1 MKMRGRRSSRGFT
14 LIEVMIAVAIVGIL
28 AAIAIP
34 QYQQYILRTKRTEA
48 LTMLG
53 TIKIAQETH
62 RAVHDCYAPVAR
74 NPGGFASPTRRDW
87 RTDIPTVP
95 ARPCNDLTPRNFIDL
110 NVAPSGSVY
119 YTYAC
124 AARWNGSSG
133 QTEEYACSMIG
144 DLDGDGES
152 EIVYC
157 TDNDEDG
164 TCIASI
170 TGAVSNFPND
180 VQRVT
185 VNIY

>member
-1 MKMRGRRSSRGFT
+1 MKTRGRRSSRGFT
-14 LIEVMIAVAIVGIL
+14 LIEVMIVVAIIGIL

-34 QYQQYILRTKRTEA
+34 QYTQYIYRTKRTEA

-62 RAVHDCYAPVAR
+62 RAMYDCYAPVAR
-74 NPGGFASPTRRDW
+74 NPPGVASPVRRDW
-87 RTDIPTVP
+87 VQTVPTVP
-95 ARPCNDLTPRNFIDL
+95 ALSCANRADRTFADL
-110 NVAPSGSVY
+110 NVSPNGQVY
-119 YTYAC
+119 YSYGCT
-124 AARWNGSSG
+124 ARWNGASG

-164 TCIASI
+164 VCIASVS
-170 TGAVSNFPND
+170 GAVSNFPSD
-180 VQRVT
+180 PFRVT
-185 VNIY
+185 ANLY